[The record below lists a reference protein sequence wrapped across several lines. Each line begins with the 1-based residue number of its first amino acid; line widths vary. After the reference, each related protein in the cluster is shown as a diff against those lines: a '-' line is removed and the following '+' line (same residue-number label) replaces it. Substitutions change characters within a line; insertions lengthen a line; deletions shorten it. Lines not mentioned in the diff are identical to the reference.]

1 MNIEKLWLG
10 FKFPDCEE
18 CKQDCQGRLGYNN
31 LCSNLNYLKKYGEKN
46 YMKNKDSFI
55 ELKKILG
62 AQTPTIFSFGCGLG
76 LDYVAA
82 QEVFGN
88 DIKYY
93 GIDENKW
100 AIRETSNYKN
110 FQPKLPNTI
119 KFEVG
124 NFLLTGRYE
133 NLVICFFNSL
143 FTIAKHTELEQKL
156 FKDLKNKTNFYIVCN
171 YTINSTFHMQQEEQN
186 FLNNLMQNLK
196 QDFQFQTIDI
206 LEEKGIIISGK
217 KI

>member
-10 FKFPDCEE
+10 FKFPDCQE

-82 QEVFGN
+82 QEVFGK
-88 DIKYY
+88 DMRYY
-93 GIDENKW
+93 GIDETKW
-100 AIRETSNYKN
+100 AITESQSYKD

-119 KFEVG
+119 
-124 NFLLTGRYE
+124 
-133 NLVICFFNSL
+133 
-143 FTIAKHTELEQKL
+143 
-156 FKDLKNKTNFYIVCN
+156 
-171 YTINSTFHMQQEEQN
+171 
-186 FLNNLMQNLK
+186 
-196 QDFQFQTIDI
+196 
-206 LEEKGIIISGK
+206 
-217 KI
+217 